1 VQARGR
7 RAIALLALA
16 LGISALAIIATRPA
30 VASSVATTVTHIQA
44 HLGPGLAMT
53 GIYLEET
60 GIPMPVPSEINIGYL
75 GKRVGGNPVGLI
87 AAWLG
92 LTALVVLGATNL
104 FAASRRWGPRLAAG
118 RIGAILHLTPER
130 MQRAQRWF
138 RRWGPLA
145 IVISRYVP
153 GLRWAMAVA
162 CGTLG
167 VSYPTFWLSTA
178 IAASVW
184 VGGLL
189 VLGVTIGGSVGDVI
203 AQHPWVILLLP
214 LPASVVI
221 VTAALRTAFVRKSVS
236 DSVVSS

>member
-1 VQARGR
+1 
-7 RAIALLALA
+7 
-16 LGISALAIIATRPA
+16 
-30 VASSVATTVTHIQA
+30 
-44 HLGPGLAMT
+44 MT

-75 GKRVGGNPVGLI
+75 GQRVGGNPVGLA

-104 FAASRRWGPRLAAG
+104 FAASRRWGPGLAAG
-118 RIGAILHLTPER
+118 RLGAILHLTPER
-130 MQRAQRWF
+130 MRRAQRWF
-138 RRWGPLA
+138 ERWGPLA

-167 VSYPTFWLSTA
+167 VGYPTFWVSTA

-189 VLGVTIGGSVGDVI
+189 VLGLTVGRSVGDVI
-203 AQHPWVILLLP
+203 ANHPWVILLLP

-221 VTAALRTAFVRKSVS
+221 VTAALRGALAREPAGQSVT
-236 DSVVSS
+236 

>member
-1 VQARGR
+1 MTNALESR
-7 RAIALLALA
+7 RTAVVVVTLALA
-16 LGISALAIIATRPA
+16 AVAVAFVATRPA
-30 VASSVATTVTHIQA
+30 VASGIAATAARVQT
-44 HLGPGLAMT
+44 HLGPELAMA

-60 GIPMPVPSEINIGYL
+60 GVPMPVPSEISIGYL
-75 GKRVGGNPVGLI
+75 GQRVGGNVLGLVG
-87 AAWLG
+87 AWIG

-118 RIGAILHLTPER
+118 RVGAMLHLTPDR
-130 MQRAQRWF
+130 LRRAQRWF

-145 IVISRYVP
+145 IIISRYVP

-167 VSYPTFWLSTA
+167 VGYPTFWVSTA

-189 VLGVTIGGSVGDVI
+189 VLGVTVGGSVGQII

-221 VTAALRTAFVRKSVS
+221 ATAALRGAFIDRKLS
-236 DSVVSS
+236 DS

>member
-1 VQARGR
+1 
-7 RAIALLALA
+7 
-16 LGISALAIIATRPA
+16 
-30 VASSVATTVTHIQA
+30 
-44 HLGPGLAMT
+44 
-53 GIYLEET
+53 
-60 GIPMPVPSEINIGYL
+60 
-75 GKRVGGNPVGLI
+75 
-87 AAWLG
+87 
-92 LTALVVLGATNL
+92 
-104 FAASRRWGPRLAAG
+104 
-118 RIGAILHLTPER
+118 
-130 MQRAQRWF
+130 
-138 RRWGPLA
+138 
-145 IVISRYVP
+145 
-153 GLRWAMAVA
+153 MAVA

-189 VLGVTIGGSVGDVI
+189 ALGVTIGGSVGDVI